1 MTREQKLEF
10 YETNVTLLWFIMDG
24 LWMMGWKIVSAI
36 LAFPASFLACLIF
49 VYADRT
55 PRILSVIIAGS
66 TWLFMDV
73 CWMIGENFELEIF
86 SNLSYGMF
94 WATFICLAYGLIR
107 SKDYQE
113 GVLETLSWFRRVKIP
128 KN

>member
-10 YETNVTLLWFIMDG
+10 HETNVTLLWFLMDG
-24 LWMMGWKIVSAI
+24 LWMMGWKVVPAI
-36 LAFPASFLACLIF
+36 LAFPASLLACLIF

-55 PRILSVIIAGS
+55 PRILAIIIAGS

-73 CWMIGENFELEIF
+73 CWMIGENFRLEIF
-86 SNLSYGMF
+86 NNLSHGMF
-94 WATFICLAYGLIR
+94 WTTFICLAYGLTK
-107 SKDYQE
+107 SKDYRE
-113 GVLETLSWFRRVKIP
+113 GILETLSGFRRIRVI